1 MVKAGRGDEKVCG
14 MCAAGDFAAGEAVAD
29 CLGWLVMGW
38 SEGMGGVRN
47 LLDGLAGEGIGDLL
61 AETRSVGLR
70 HDR

>member
-1 MVKAGRGDEKVCG
+1 MD
-14 MCAAGDFAAGEAVAD
+14 
-29 CLGWLVMGW
+29 
-38 SEGMGGVRN
+38 GVRN